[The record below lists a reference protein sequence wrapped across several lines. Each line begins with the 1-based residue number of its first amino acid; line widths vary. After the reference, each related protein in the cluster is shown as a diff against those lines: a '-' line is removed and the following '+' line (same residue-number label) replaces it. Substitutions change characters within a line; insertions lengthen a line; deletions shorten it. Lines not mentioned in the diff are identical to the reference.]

1 MALLDMLQQ
10 HLGQSAVGQ
19 ISDQLGVSPG
29 VAQTAIA
36 AALPMILAGMARHAS
51 SPQGADAI
59 HQAAQT
65 HEGTLDNVQDVLRA
79 GPPADHGGLLGRVL
93 GGHQQTVEQGV
104 QQASGLDPEKA
115 KKLLLMLSPIVVAA
129 LARHQFGGG
138 GGGGQ
143 GTQAAPSKQDISST
157 LQEEAAAAQQH
168 AQRQAPQLGGLLG
181 QIFGAR

>member
-36 AALPMILAGMARHAS
+36 AALPMILGGMARHAS

-104 QQASGLDPEKA
+104 QQASGLDAEKA

-138 GGGGQ
+138 AGQ
-143 GTQAAPSKQDISST
+143 GATTGGAPAGKDLGST
-157 LQEEAAAAQQH
+157 LQQEASAAQQH
-168 AQRQAPQLGGLLG
+168 VQRQMPNLGGLFG
-181 QIFGAR
+181 QIFGGR

>member
-10 HLGQSAVGQ
+10 HLGQSAVSE
-19 ISDQLGVSPG
+19 ISNQLGVSPG

-36 AALPMILAGMARHAS
+36 AALPMILGGMARHAS

-59 HQAAQT
+59 TQAAQT
-65 HEGTLDNVQDVLRA
+65 HEGTLDNVPDVLRA

-93 GGHQQTVEQGV
+93 GGHQETVQQGV

-129 LARHQFGGG
+129 LARHQFA
-138 GGGGQ
+138 GGGQ
-143 GTQAAPSKQDISST
+143 RAPAAAGSSNLSAT
-157 LQEEAAAAQQH
+157 LQQEAAAAQQH

>member
-19 ISDQLGVSPG
+19 VSDQLGVSPG

-51 SPQGADAI
+51 SPEGADAI

-65 HEGTLDNVQDVLRA
+65 HEGTLDNVPDVLGA

-93 GGHQQTVEQGV
+93 GGHQQTVQQGV

-129 LARHQFGGG
+129 LARHQLGGG
-138 GGGGQ
+138 R
-143 GTQAAPSKQDISST
+143 GTPAAPSKQDISST
-157 LQEEAAAAQQH
+157 LQQEAAAAQQH

-181 QIFGAR
+181 QIFGGR